1 MKFTRFLALI
11 VLVTGIEFLVL
22 QILPPLA
29 ARQDMSTQ
37 EKKMMDQMMKY
48 GTPGPEH
55 ELLKKYAG
63 DWDVEIISYP
73 PAGQPQKSM
82 GAMKGALIFDGRYV
96 KMSFEG
102 LMGDM
107 KFQGLEV
114 VGYDLFKKMYTTFW
128 IDSWN
133 TAFTMTSGSLDKSGL
148 VLTET
153 GMFPDAMTD
162 GKTMQKVKNITTFMG
177 DGKIKF
183 EMFMVMPDGQDVK
196 GMELTYTRKR

>member
-102 LMGDM
+102 L
-107 KFQGLEV
+107 
-114 VGYDLFKKMYTTFW
+114 
-128 IDSWN
+128 N
-133 TAFTMTSGSLDKSGL
+133 C
-148 VLTET
+148 
-153 GMFPDAMTD
+153 
-162 GKTMQKVKNITTFMG
+162 
-177 DGKIKF
+177 
-183 EMFMVMPDGQDVK
+183 
-196 GMELTYTRKR
+196 

>member
-63 DWDVEIISYP
+63 DWDVEITSYP
-73 PAGQPQKSM
+73 PMGQPRKSV
-82 GAMKGALIFDGRYV
+82 GAMKGELLFEGRYV
-96 KMSFEG
+96 KMTFDG
-102 LMGDM
+102 RMGDM
-107 KFQGLEV
+107 PFKGLEV
-114 VGYDLFKKMYTTFW
+114 IGYDLFKKAYTTFW
-128 IDSWN
+128 IDGWS
-133 TAFTMTSGSLDKSGL
+133 TAFMTTAGSLDKAGL

-153 GMFPDAMTD
+153 GSYPDAMTD
-162 GKTMQKVKNITTFMG
+162 GKTLQKVKNVTTFLA
-177 DGKIKF
+177 DGKLKF
-183 EMFMVMPDGQDVK
+183 EMFMVGPDGKDAK
-196 GMELTYTRKR
+196 GLELLYTRKR